1 MKLLAELADGFVESL
16 DDQQRASLYGAT
28 SGVFEAAAA
37 NAAAVQAHLVGL
49 GAQAGEDEQYK
60 RAKALC
66 QLFLDTPSYNA
77 HVTGTD
83 ALWVGIPLLTLP
95 AEKVGSRIAAGLVAT
110 LGRLPRD
117 ELVVRC
123 APVVICAK
131 RESAVWKSSSPVD
144 RCSLAGQLRESQRC
158 RGR

>member
-1 MKLLAELADGFVESL
+1 VLPWLADHE
-16 DDQQRASLYGAT
+16 
-28 SGVFEAAAA
+28 
-37 NAAAVQAHLVGL
+37 HLT
-49 GAQAGEDEQYK
+49 
-60 RAKALC
+60 AKALC